1 MKENVVAFGANL
13 KKIRKKSGY
22 TRAKLAQLIAY
33 SEKSIEK
40 WESGSSVPPVETV
53 CALAELFGVTLDSL
67 VYESKTTVKYLLA
80 IDGGGT
86 KTEFLLTDCDK
97 NEISRVRLGASNP
110 VDIGIEETKK
120 ILERGIREVCDS
132 INLREVA
139 VFAGLSGGITG
150 DNKRLIKEFL
160 SQFNFSYCDNGS
172 DTENALEIALSDGNG
187 VAVIMGTGIIAFT
200 QKDGTRH
207 RIGGWGYHIDK
218 GGSGYNFGSDA
229 LDCALKYIDG
239 RDGSPLIKELVE
251 KRLGKPVPESIGD
264 IYKGGKSAVAS
275 FAPCVFEAYDNGD
288 KYAEK
293 IIDFNVREVCEIILA
308 GCKHFEKGSEKVVIC
323 GGLGKHSHILKP
335 FFEKHLG
342 QDINVTFT
350 SEPVVNGALSLAQ
363 KLSTRR

>member
-13 KKIRKKSGY
+13 KKIRKKFGY
-22 TRAKLAQLIAY
+22 TRAKLAELISY

-53 CALAELFGVTLDSL
+53 CALSELFGVTIDSL
-67 VYESKTTVKYLLA
+67 VYERKTSVKYLLA

-86 KTEFLLTDCDK
+86 KTEFLLTDCDR
-97 NEISRVRLGASNP
+97 NEISRVLLGASNP

-120 ILERGIREVCDS
+120 ILEKGIREVCGDV
-132 INLREVA
+132 NLREVA

-150 DNKRLIKEFL
+150 DNKALIKEFL
-160 SQFNFSYCDNGS
+160 SQFNFSYYDNGS
-172 DTENALEIALSDGNG
+172 DTENALEIALSDENG
-187 VAVIMGTGIIAFT
+187 VAVIMGTGIIAFA

-229 LDCALKYIDG
+229 LDSALKCIDG

-251 KRLGKPVPESIGD
+251 KRLGKPIPESIGD

-288 KYAEK
+288 KYAEE
-293 IIDFNVREVCEIILA
+293 IVDFNIKEVCRVILA
-308 GCKHFEKGSEKVVIC
+308 GCKYFGDGNGKVVIC
-323 GGLGKHSHILKP
+323 GGLGKRKDIFEP
-335 FFEKHLG
+335 FFKKHLG
-342 QDINVTFT
+342 KDINVTFT
-350 SEPVVNGALSLAQ
+350 NEPVVNGALSLAQ